1 MKKALFLDR
10 DGVINREVRYLY
22 RIEDFEWIPG
32 VLETCRWFQ
41 DLGYLLV
48 VVTNQAGI
56 ARGYYTEADFHRLT
70 DWMLAQ
76 FQKAGVEI
84 AKVYYSPYHPV
95 GGRGKYKQDSSCRKP
110 NPGMLFQAQTEL
122 NLDLS
127 ASILVGDKES
137 DIAAGRRAGVGQCV
151 LVRSGH
157 PVDETTTQADLVLD
171 SLASLR
177 GFAEELFGEG
187 VGFGSADIDKL
198 PLRWVAIESALDPV
212 RKEFSL

>member
-1 MKKALFLDR
+1 MNKALFLDR

-32 VLETCRWFQ
+32 VLETCRWFGE
-41 DLGYLLV
+41 LGYRLV

-56 ARGYYTEADFHRLT
+56 GRGYYTEADFHRLT

-76 FQKAGVEI
+76 FQSAGADI
-84 AKVYYSPYHPV
+84 AKVYYSPYHPI
-95 GGRGKYKQDSSCRKP
+95 GGRGKYKQDTPCRKP
-110 NPGMLFQAQTEL
+110 NPGMILRAQADF

-137 DIAAGRRAGVGQCV
+137 DIAAGRSAGVGTCV

-157 PVDETTTQADLVLD
+157 PVDEGTTQADMVLD
-171 SLASLR
+171 SLASLP
-177 GFAEELFGEG
+177 GAEELLGEG
-187 VGFGSADIDKL
+187 VGFGSADVDKL
-198 PLRWVAIESALDPV
+198 PLGAVAVESGFDPV
-212 RKEFSL
+212 GK

>member
-1 MKKALFLDR
+1 MQKALLLDR

-22 RIEDFEWIPG
+22 RIEDFEFIPG
-32 VLETCRWFQ
+32 VVETCRWFGE
-41 DLGYLLV
+41 LGYLLV

-70 DWMLAQ
+70 DWMLEQ
-76 FQKAGVEI
+76 FQAAGVDI

-95 GGRGKYKQDSSCRKP
+95 GGRGKYKQESPCRKP
-110 NPGMLFQAQTEL
+110 NPGMLLQAQTEL

-137 DIAAGRRAGVGQCV
+137 DIAAGRNAGVGRCV

-157 PVDETTTQADLVLD
+157 PVDEAATQADVVLD

-177 GFAEELFGEG
+177 GCAEEFFGEG

-198 PLRWVAIESALDPV
+198 PLSGVAVESAFDPV
-212 RKEFSL
+212 GK